1 MSITET
7 NIKTIRFFNNNIRK
21 LDQDII
27 KSITIL
33 EELHYNLYGI
43 YIKLEKEKFLNI
55 ILTTYKELIYNKLF
69 INNTNNQDN
78 DWYFMELKKLI
89 CQSHLDNHFERIDW
103 YLKSQFSIIF
113 NKMRIDKTNNEIND
127 KIKEIIKKHHEYI
140 NTDID
145 IKIEEL
151 RDEINYDINMKL
163 ENYEDIIDEKMKN
176 LKLSLISNS
185 KKKSYLMHLLLT
197 IISITTII
205 NFYY

>member
-43 YIKLEKEKFLNI
+43 YIKLEKDKFLHV
-55 ILTTYKELIYNKLF
+55 ILTNYKELIYNKLF
-69 INNTNNQDN
+69 INNDTYNNN

-89 CQSHLDNHFERIDW
+89 CQSHLDNQFERIDW

-127 KIKEIIKKHHEYI
+127 KIKEIIKKHHEYT
-140 NTDID
+140 NID
-145 IKIEEL
+145 TKIEEL
-151 RDEINYDINMKL
+151 RDEINLKL
-163 ENYEDIIDEKMKN
+163 NKYEDIINDKIK
-176 LKLSLISNS
+176 KQ
-185 KKKSYLMHLLLT
+185 KKSYLMPILLT
-197 IISITTII
+197 MISMISMISMI
-205 NFYY
+205 NFYYY